1 MYGYGYG
8 FYGFDRTYI
17 LLIIGMLLSLAA
29 SAKLKSTFAK
39 YRRIRSASGLTG
51 AEAAARILRAA
62 GITDVQI
69 QAIPGSLT
77 DHYDPRTKTVSL
89 SQDIYGQTSLA
100 AVGVAAHEC
109 GHAIQHAVHYAPLE
123 MRSAIVPVANL
134 GSSLSWPLFLIGLL
148 AGIRPLTTAG
158 IVLFSLAVLFQL
170 VTLPVELNASS
181 RALRMLEGTGILG
194 VSETK
199 GARKVLTAAA
209 LTYVAALA
217 ASILQLLRLLILAE
231 EGEMMTN
238 GINTREM
245 ILEILLKIDEEGEHS
260 HIAIR
265 DALSKYQFLPKQ
277 DRAFITRVCE
287 GTLEYRILIDYIIDS
302 FSKISVDKMKPP
314 IREILRSAVYQLKF
328 MDRVPDSAV
337 CNEAVK
343 LAQRKGFYNLKPF
356 VTEYSG
362 LFHVSWI
369 SWNILPEKE
378 IWYVFSL

>member
-69 QAIPGSLT
+69 RAIPGSLT

-209 LTYVAALA
+209 LTYVATLA
-217 ASILQLLRLLILAE
+217 ASILQLLRLLILA
-231 EGEMMTN
+231 GGRRN
-238 GINTREM
+238 
-245 ILEILLKIDEEGEHS
+245 D
-260 HIAIR
+260 
-265 DALSKYQFLPKQ
+265 D
-277 DRAFITRVCE
+277 
-287 GTLEYRILIDYIIDS
+287 
-302 FSKISVDKMKPP
+302 
-314 IREILRSAVYQLKF
+314 
-328 MDRVPDSAV
+328 
-337 CNEAVK
+337 
-343 LAQRKGFYNLKPF
+343 
-356 VTEYSG
+356 
-362 LFHVSWI
+362 
-369 SWNILPEKE
+369 
-378 IWYVFSL
+378 

>member
-1 MYGYGYG
+1 YGYGYG

-69 QAIPGSLT
+69 RAIPGSLT

-217 ASILQLLRLLILAE
+217 ASILQLLRLLILA
-231 EGEMMTN
+231 GGRRN
-238 GINTREM
+238 
-245 ILEILLKIDEEGEHS
+245 D
-260 HIAIR
+260 
-265 DALSKYQFLPKQ
+265 
-277 DRAFITRVCE
+277 
-287 GTLEYRILIDYIIDS
+287 
-302 FSKISVDKMKPP
+302 
-314 IREILRSAVYQLKF
+314 
-328 MDRVPDSAV
+328 
-337 CNEAVK
+337 
-343 LAQRKGFYNLKPF
+343 
-356 VTEYSG
+356 
-362 LFHVSWI
+362 
-369 SWNILPEKE
+369 
-378 IWYVFSL
+378 